1 MKKIKITPHTIFIYA
16 SGSFLRIVRGEHSPP
31 QIATQ
36 PRVYKTVA
44 EALENEH
51 RPRIL
56 NALKLFPSDKLID
69 RRLKANEQP
78 VKVKQHRTLAE
89 AIKSPLFTFAQVGYD
104 SKHQEVGYIYHRD
117 PGKPTGVQMARSGK
131 LITVRK
137 LLKKYKRPPIRELDY
152 SERKPKVAKQEKAA

>member
-1 MKKIKITPHTIFIYA
+1 MKLKITPHTIFIYS
-16 SGSFLRIVRGEHSPP
+16 SGSYLRIVRGEHQVP
-31 QIATQ
+31 QIATK
-36 PRVYKTVA
+36 PRVYKNLK

-51 RPRIL
+51 RKRIL
-56 NALKLFPSDKLID
+56 NALALFPPDALID
-69 RRLKANEQP
+69 RRLKANATP
-78 VKVKQHRTLAE
+78 VKVKQHRTLAD

-117 PGKPTGVQMARSGK
+117 PGKPTGVQMARCGK

-152 SERKPKVAKQEKAA
+152 RERKPKVAKQEHAT